1 MFSRLHF
8 YGMFLWF
15 KTTVIVATTKLYK
28 YKKFYFMK
36 TPLFNDQNAFSS
48 LLENTKLIASL
59 RAEID
64 MYQKS
69 NTELKNLNQVLKD
82 EHQALQLAFT
92 HIEAKLRKEQVIIT
106 KLTSFDFMNTQ
117 TWFNQ
122 MSQ

>member
-1 MFSRLHF
+1 MSSRLHF
-8 YGMFLWF
+8 YGMFLQF
-15 KTTVIVATTKLYK
+15 KTIVIVATTTVQVLPYENC
-28 YKKFYFMK
+28 
-36 TPLFNDQNAFSS
+36 PLLNDQNAFSS

-69 NTELKNLNQVLKD
+69 NTELQNLNQVLKD

-106 KLTSFDFMNTQ
+106 KLSSFDFINTQ

-122 MSQ
+122 ISQ

>member
-1 MFSRLHF
+1 MECFF
-8 YGMFLWF
+8 QF
-15 KTTVIVATTKLYK
+15 KTIVIVATTTVQVQLVLLYENC
-28 YKKFYFMK
+28 
-36 TPLFNDQNAFSS
+36 PLLKDQNAFSS

-122 MSQ
+122 MSNSD